1 MRRRQ
6 AIKRKSSPDIRYG
19 STAVTRFINTI
30 LRCGKRSL
38 AERIFYN
45 SLTKVSEKVGKSP
58 MEVLEKALNHA
69 KPVIETKSRRVGG
82 ATYQVPVEISPER
95 QIALASRWISDF
107 AKDRKGVAMEDALV
121 QELVDAYNNTGGAIK
136 KRDDTHKMAE
146 SNRAFAHYRW

>member
-19 STAVTRFINTI
+19 SLAVTRFINTI

-45 SLTKVSEKVGKSP
+45 ALSKVSEKVGKPP
-58 MEVLEKALNHA
+58 MDVLEKALNHV
-69 KPVIETKSRRVGG
+69 KPIIETKSRRVGG
-82 ATYQVPVEISPER
+82 ATYQVPVEITPER
-95 QIALASRWISDF
+95 QIALASRWIIDY

-121 QELVDAYNNTGGAIK
+121 QELVDAYNNTGAALK
-136 KRDDTHKMAE
+136 KREDTHKMAE